1 MAALDTLSIL
11 ETLGDDEEYDLT
23 ASRAGFGRVQA
34 GNNEE
39 WAQFQFTTA
48 AVVTLLN
55 ETANVNNADVD
66 TDLCIYDG
74 GANTVKIKN
83 RLGAEKKVAIFVKY
97 FTP

>member
-1 MAALDTLSIL
+1 MAALDSLNTL
-11 ETLGDDEEYDLT
+11 ETIADEAEYSLT
-23 ASRAGFGRVQA
+23 ANKAGFGRVQA

-55 ETANVNNADVD
+55 ATANVNDADVD

-83 RLGAEKKVAIFVKY
+83 RLGAEKKIAISVKY